1 MTMHDASSKF
11 DCFPVPD
18 DPCAGEIRSPKMVI
32 HLSLE
37 PRQTVSWRVTAR
49 SEIRAQGSRVW
60 MTRVFSPYDYWLQAG
75 DVIRVTRG
83 ERIWLSADDDGPAE
97 VTVTSEYVERRRRY
111 GFGPVR
117 WLERVFSFLAPIA
130 R

>member
-1 MTMHDASSKF
+1 
-11 DCFPVPD
+11 
-18 DPCAGEIRSPKMVI
+18 MVI

-37 PRQTVSWRVTAR
+37 PRQTVSWRAAAR
-49 SEIRAQGSRVW
+49 SEIRARGSRVW
-60 MTRVFSPYDYWLQAG
+60 MTRACSPYDYWLQAG

-97 VTVTSEYVERRRRY
+97 VTLTSEYVERRRP
-111 GFGPVR
+111 FGLPPVR
-117 WLERVFSFLAPIA
+117 WLERAFRFLAPVA